1 MSDVLNSSN
10 GKSDQ
15 TRRNKLENVKVEVIG
30 KRVDLVDS
38 QWVGLDVEQRKSE
51 EHWEEEH
58 VGREIRQIVLLDTHF
73 GLAYMY
79 GLSGNL
85 HRGKHNYIY

>member
-15 TRRNKLENVKVEVIG
+15 IWSDKLENVKVEVIG

-38 QWVGLDVEQRKSE
+38 QRVGLDVEQRKS
-51 EHWEEEH
+51 
-58 VGREIRQIVLLDTHF
+58 
-73 GLAYMY
+73 
-79 GLSGNL
+79 
-85 HRGKHNYIY
+85 